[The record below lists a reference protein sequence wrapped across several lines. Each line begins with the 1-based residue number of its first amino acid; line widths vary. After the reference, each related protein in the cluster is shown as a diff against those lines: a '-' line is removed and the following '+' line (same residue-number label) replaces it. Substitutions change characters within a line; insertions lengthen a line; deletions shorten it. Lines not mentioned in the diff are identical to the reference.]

1 LCTQS
6 RIMTTSRKTSNNDHR
21 SETLE
26 PSTRSLL
33 KAITRTTKATNH
45 ALRNRIPK
53 WWLHLN
59 LLTQLTI
66 KKGILDIKLR
76 DRPLTIRGHNNEG
89 ANSGHVSN
97 RSGLGSRVSF
107 FSFPCFEDP
116 LLALTYLQMAS
127 VFFHKRACVA
137 TSPKVHQ

>member
-1 LCTQS
+1 MSTGRETINS
-6 RIMTTSRKTSNNDHR
+6 KHR
-21 SETLE
+21 SEAMKPSPRGLLE
-26 PSTRSLL
+26 DI
-33 KAITRTTKATNH
+33 KRTTKATNH